1 MALKIYKKGAYVV
14 INNSGKLTELNS
26 ANVSITKDTEE
37 IDIYEVKHNGVPVLK
52 AQLSDILDEN
62 GVAYVEAAWDIF
74 RYEQTGS
81 VNSSEVA
88 NPYPAPS
95 TITVNITPTLTSYS
109 DGRAAVASGILAM
122 GSTPIELLPA
132 PGVGLYYDIEK
143 IVLEYAHVSTAY
155 TSANN
160 FKVISSV
167 NFWDLGYLIKDVI
180 TNADNNIGF
189 VDLND
194 YNNTMGIVNLNEGVK
209 ITFQGATN
217 PTLGDGTLR
226 AIITYT
232 VRTFGA

>member
-26 ANVSITKDTEE
+26 AEVSITKDTEA
-37 IDIYEVKHNGVPVLK
+37 IDIYEVKHNGVQVLK
-52 AQLSDILDEN
+52 VQLSDILDEN

-88 NPYPAPS
+88 NPYPAP
-95 TITVNITPTLTSYS
+95 TTTVVNISSAQILT
-109 DGRAAVASGILAM
+109 M
-122 GSTPIELLPA
+122 GTTPITLLPA
-132 PGVGLYYDIEK
+132 PGVGMYYDIDKVVFEYTHVTTPYTFSVGDSMLITAPSIGTVDVEIFSIISFDAV
-143 IVLEYAHVSTAY
+143 IVFDGRQISP
-155 TSANN
+155 NN
-160 FKVISSV
+160 FAYPNLSALNVPSELRMASI
-167 NFWDLGYLIKDVI
+167 
-180 TNADNNIGF
+180 
-189 VDLND
+189 VD
-194 YNNTMGIVNLNEGVK
+194 
-209 ITFQGATN
+209 